1 MNIVGEATLMTAAA
15 WITIF
20 VITVGLIQNFFY
32 VAQLLI
38 AWAAMT
44 RQPLVRRSALLWRR
58 YADLAP
64 PIALIS
70 PAYNEERSVVQSVR
84 SLLALEYACFE
95 VIVVNDGSK
104 DNTLAELIS
113 AFDLKPISRASDQQL
128 EHAPIRGIYGSK
140 MHPSLLVI
148 DKENGGKAD
157 ALNAGINVSRSPIF
171 CSMDADSVLER
182 DALLRAVRPFI
193 DDPSRVIAVGGT
205 VRLANG
211 CRIEDGR
218 VISTGLSN
226 NLLALFQTVE
236 YVRAF
241 LMARLAWSDIGAL
254 TIISGAFGLFR
265 RGVVVEVG
273 GYSTDTVGEDMELV
287 VKLHKHL
294 RQQKRDYRIAYIAE
308 PICWTEA
315 PEDMRTLRRQRER
328 WLRGSVETFFRH
340 RDMFLNPRYG
350 RVGSL
355 GFTNI
360 ILVDVLGPIVEIL
373 GYMLIPLFYAT
384 GLLSLPYLLAFLG
397 VSFMFGIMISV
408 FSLVLEESSLR
419 RVQKVSDLLK
429 LGAIA
434 VLENFGYRQLNNIW
448 RIRGFWQFLRGKTEW
463 GEMTRKGFSRPGPTG
478 Q

>member
-1 MNIVGEATLMTAAA
+1 MSMFTEATLMIVAT
-15 WITIF
+15 WVTLF
-20 VITVGLIQNFFY
+20 VISVGLIQCVLY
-32 VAQLLI
+32 LIQLLI
-38 AWAAMT
+38 AWRSML
-44 RQPLVRRSALLWRR
+44 RQPVVRRSALLWRR

-70 PAYNEERSVVQSVR
+70 PAYNEEKSIVQSVR
-84 SLLALEYACFE
+84 SLLALEYASFE

-104 DNTLAELIS
+104 DDTLSELIS
-113 AFDLKPISRASDQQL
+113 AFGLTEMTRASDQQL
-128 EHAPIRGIYGSK
+128 EHKPIRALYGSK
-140 MHPSLLVI
+140 LHPNLIVV
-148 DKENGGKAD
+148 DKVNGGKAD
-157 ALNAGINVSRSPIF
+157 ALNAGINISRSPIF
-171 CSMDADSVLER
+171 CSMDADSILER

-193 DDPSRVIAVGGT
+193 DDPSRTIAVGGT

-218 VISTGLSN
+218 VVSIELPR
-226 NLLALFQTVE
+226 NLLALFQTIE

-241 LMARLAWSDIGAL
+241 LLARLAWSDIGAL

-265 RGVVVEVG
+265 RGPVIEVG
-273 GYSTDTVGEDMELV
+273 GYSTNTVGEDMELV
-287 VKLHKHL
+287 VKLHKNM
-294 RQQKRDYRIAYIAE
+294 RRQKRDYRIAYIAE

-315 PEDMRTLRRQRER
+315 PEDLRTLRRQRER
-328 WLRGSVETFFRH
+328 WLRGSLETFFHH

-360 ILVDVLGPIVEIL
+360 LMVDVLGPFVEVL
-373 GYMLIPLFYAT
+373 GYILIPLFYMF

-419 RVQKVSDLLK
+419 RVQKITDLLK
-429 LGAIA
+429 LGGIAI
-434 VLENFGYRQLNNIW
+434 LENFGYRQLNNVW
-448 RIRGFWQFLRGKTEW
+448 RIRGFWQFLRGNKDW
-463 GEMTRKGFSRPGPTG
+463 GEMTRKGFAQAKSAN
-478 Q
+478 